1 MNNQLAATAIH
12 EAGHC
17 VAAYKLGIPLS
28 YSKIKPDDTGATMP
42 MRGDFKDWKNIVVTM
57 GGEAAERLIFGVD
70 ETEFWRE
77 STDFEVL
84 GDDYDFKY
92 VTSLLERNRHK
103 LLTLAVELLRKRL
116 LRGAEIKAILNRCL

>member
-1 MNNQLAATAIH
+1 MNKLAAAAIH
-12 EAGHC
+12 EAGHAL
-17 VAAYKLGIPLS
+17 AAYKLGIPLS

-42 MRGDFKDWKNIVVTM
+42 MRGVKDWKNIVVTM

-92 VTSLLERNRHK
+92 VTNLLERNRHK
-103 LLTLAVELLRKRL
+103 LLTLAVQLLRKRF
-116 LRGAEIKAILNRCL
+116 LRGAEIKAILDRCQ